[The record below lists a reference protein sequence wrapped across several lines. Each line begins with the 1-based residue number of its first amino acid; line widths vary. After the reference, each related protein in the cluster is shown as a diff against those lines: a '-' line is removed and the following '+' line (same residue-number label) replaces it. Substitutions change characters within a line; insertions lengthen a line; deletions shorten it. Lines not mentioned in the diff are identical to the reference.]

1 MGRSVTCNFH
11 VEIQNES
18 GSYPMYGA
26 MTLKDIKG
34 KLLSEIEY
42 QSQKGVNTD
51 SYKAIAWPQTKTGER
66 YLKGYDYLVMD
77 RTGKVDLK
85 SSYQD

>member
-1 MGRSVTCNFH
+1 MGRSVTCNFY

-18 GSYPMYGA
+18 GSYPIYGA

-42 QSQKGVNTD
+42 QSQKGANTD
-51 SYKAIAWPQTKTGER
+51 SYKAIA
-66 YLKGYDYLVMD
+66 
-77 RTGKVDLK
+77 
-85 SSYQD
+85 